1 MQQLASK
8 YADLLEQVASKVKSM
23 TVDRVAEGIRLAGL
37 GVVAATMVI
46 TALVFLPWA
55 VFGALEIPL
64 TTAGAFAVLGALML
78 AVGGWLW
85 LKRAEVDD
93 GEADDA

>member
-8 YADLLEQVASKVKSM
+8 YADLLERAAGRVKSM
-23 TVDRVAEGIRLAGL
+23 TVDRVSEGIRLAGL
-37 GVVAATMVI
+37 GVVAATMSM

-78 AVGGWLW
+78 AVGGYLW
-85 LKRAEVDD
+85 LKRADVDD
-93 GEADDA
+93 GDPD